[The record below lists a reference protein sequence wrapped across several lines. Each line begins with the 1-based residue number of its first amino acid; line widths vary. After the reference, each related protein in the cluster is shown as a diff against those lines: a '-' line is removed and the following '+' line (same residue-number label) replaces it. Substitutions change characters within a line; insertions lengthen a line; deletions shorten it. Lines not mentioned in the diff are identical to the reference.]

1 MQPYRDGEGR
11 NWLKTKCPEIA
22 KTAVSAMPASA
33 PTVRR
38 STRSLSSCVAR
49 DCTKIYRQCCGL
61 AYASQSESPWHRA
74 LSKSQKIRMRLGG
87 GPSVLDLFPKK
98 PPRMHW
104 RTYGRLFNKAA
115 AAQARWIA
123 LERDYS
129 RPRFPDALREESAVG
144 R

>member
-1 MQPYRDGEGR
+1 VL
-11 NWLKTKCPEIA
+11 W
-22 KTAVSAMPASA
+22 V
-33 PTVRR
+33 
-38 STRSLSSCVAR
+38 
-49 DCTKIYRQCCGL
+49 GL
-61 AYASQSESPWHRA
+61 REPIESPQHRA

-115 AAQARWIA
+115 TAQARWIA
-123 LERDYS
+123 LERDYL
-129 RPRFPDALREESAVG
+129 RPRFPGALRNENVLK